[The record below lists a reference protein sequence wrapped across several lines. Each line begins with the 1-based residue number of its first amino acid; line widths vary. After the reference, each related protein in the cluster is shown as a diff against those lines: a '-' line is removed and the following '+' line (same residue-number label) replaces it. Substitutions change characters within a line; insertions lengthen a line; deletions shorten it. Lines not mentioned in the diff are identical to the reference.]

1 MRRAALAA
9 AFLGLIGSGTG
20 CRAVFG
26 CNDCVNDPSCQPLPA
41 YSNPYPVVGPTQT
54 SGVVSGAVVTT
65 PAVGVPVAPPPIPS
79 AGGTG
84 VAPDKLPEVPAV
96 DK

>member
-1 MRRAALAA
+1 MRRAALAV
-9 AFLGLIGSGTG
+9 AFLGLIGTGIG

-41 YSNPYPVVGPTQT
+41 YANPSPVVGPTQST
-54 SGVVSGAVVTT
+54 GSVTAPVPAVVV
-65 PAVGVPVAPPPIPS
+65 PGVPT

-84 VAPDKLPEVPAV
+84 GATAAPDKLPDVPTPQ
-96 DK
+96 K